1 MRLILLCFF
10 LPSIVFSQVGI
21 GTTTPAASAKL
32 EVRSTTQGFLPP
44 RMTTTERNAIAT
56 PVAGLMIFNTTT
68 GFVNIFNGTSWTELF
83 PANVSGTIS
92 SLNIGGATS
101 SGTLTSGTVASGI
114 SISVPY
120 SGGNGEPHNG
130 QTVTSTGVT
139 GLTATLSAGTFV
151 NGAGTL
157 TYTIS
162 GTPTSSGT
170 ASFAL
175 NIGGQTGTLTTTVQF
190 SSCGSNVTFTY
201 RNASV
206 TYGTVSKY
214 YSSNSTT
221 KCWLDRNLGASQV
234 ANSITDTDSYGDFF
248 QWGRGDDG
256 HQIKTSPITTDLSAT
271 DQPVHGQYIITY
283 SSPYDWRTSQ
293 NNNLWQGVSG
303 TNNPCPSGWRLPTAA
318 ELETER
324 QSWSSNNSTGAFN
337 SVLKLPTAGER
348 SSSGGY
354 SNAGTNT
361 FLYSSD
367 IGSGTG
373 EGIYTKRLSFSSTG
387 AAIGISN
394 RANGGSVR
402 CIKN

>member
-1 MRLILLCFF
+1 MHFILLYLVFF
-10 LPSIVFSQVGI
+10 ATGVSAQVGV
-21 GTTTPAASAKL
+21 GTISPTASAML
-32 EVRSTTQGFLPP
+32 EVSSTTQGFLPP
-44 RMTTTERNAIAT
+44 RMTIIQRNAMQNTLA
-56 PVAGLMIFNTTT
+56 PGLMIYCTDC
-68 GFVNIFNGTSWTELF
+68 GPNGTLQVYNGIEWTN
-83 PANVSGTIS
+83 A
-92 SLNIGGATS
+92 
-101 SGTLTSGTVASGI
+101 
-114 SISVPY
+114 
-120 SGGNGEPHNG
+120 
-130 QTVTSTGVT
+130 
-139 GLTATLSAGTFV
+139 TFV
-151 NGAGTL
+151 
-157 TYTIS
+157 
-162 GTPTSSGT
+162 
-170 ASFAL
+170 
-175 NIGGQTGTLTTTVQF
+175 
-190 SSCGSNVTFTY
+190 CGNSYITFKY
-201 RNASV
+201 NNAWVS
-206 TYGTVSKY
+206 YGTVIGA
-214 YSSNSTT
+214 NSR
-221 KCWLDRNLGASQV
+221 CWLDRNLGANQV
-234 ANSITDTDSYGDFF
+234 AASSTDHLSYGDLF

-271 DQPVHGQYIITY
+271 DQPGHGQYIITY

-318 ELETER
+318 ELESER

-354 SNAGTNT
+354 SNAGTST